1 MAALPS
7 ASDSTGS
14 TTADLPQH
22 GGAASTRPAAPAP
35 LTGGRL
41 ALLTV
46 GLALGTFM
54 EVLDTSIANVAV
66 PTISGSLGVATS
78 EGTWVISSYSVA
90 SAIAVPLTG
99 WLARRVGEVRL
110 FTLSVL
116 LFTIASAACGFAH
129 NFESLIAFRL
139 LQGLVSGPMVPLSQ
153 TILMRSYPL
162 EKRGL
167 ALGLWA
173 MTVIVAP
180 IFGPVMGGWI
190 TDNYT
195 WPWIFY
201 INLPIGLFSA
211 ACAYFLLRGRETQT
225 SKQRIDGIGLGLL
238 VIGVSCL
245 QMMLDLGKDRDWFS
259 STFIVALA
267 IIAVTS
273 LAFMIVWEMTEKEPI
288 VDLSLFKDRNFALG
302 ALIIS
307 FGFMAFFG
315 SVVIFPLWLQTV
327 MGYTAG
333 KAGLAT
339 APVGLL
345 ALVLS
350 PMIGRNMHRLNL
362 RIVASFAFVV
372 FAIVSLW
379 NSTFTLDAP
388 FNQLILPRLVQGI
401 GVACF
406 FVPMTTITLSSI
418 SDERLASASGLSN
431 FLRTLSGAIGT
442 AISTTYWENDAIY
455 HHAVLSESVSA
466 YSANTTSYSDLLT
479 TLGFKGQAVTAQ
491 LNEIVTQQ
499 GYMMATNDFFRISCA
514 GFVVLACLVWV
525 TKPKKGAA
533 ASMGH

>member
-1 MAALPS
+1 MNA
-7 ASDSTGS
+7 S
-14 TTADLPQH
+14 TTAPP
-22 GGAASTRPAAPAP
+22 GAAEP
-35 LTGGRL
+35 LPLSGGTL

-66 PTISGSLGVATS
+66 PTISGNLGVANS

-110 FTLSVL
+110 FTLSVV
-116 LFTIASAACGFAH
+116 LFTIASAACGFAS
-129 NFESLIAFRL
+129 NFETLIACRL

-153 TILMRSYPL
+153 TILIRSYPL

-201 INLPIGLFSA
+201 INVPIGLFSG
-211 ACAYFLLRGRETQT
+211 ACAYVLLRGRETKIT
-225 SKQRIDGIGLGLL
+225 KQRIDAVGLALL

-245 QMMLDLGKDRDWFS
+245 QMMLDLGKDRDWFNS
-259 STFIVALA
+259 KFIVTLA
-267 IIAVTS
+267 IVAAVS
-273 LAFMIVWEMTEKEPI
+273 IAFMLVWEATEKEPVI
-288 VDLSLFKDRNFALG
+288 DLSLFRDRNFALG

-333 KAGLAT
+333 IAGLAT

-350 PMIGRNMHRLNL
+350 PLIGRNMHRLDL
-362 RIVASFAFVV
+362 RMVASFAFLV
-372 FAIVSLW
+372 FAFVSIW
-379 NSTFTLDAP
+379 NSTFTLDVP
-388 FNQLILPRLVQGI
+388 FNHVILPRLVQGI

-406 FVPMTTITLSSI
+406 FVPMTTITLSSV

-442 AISTTYWENDAIY
+442 AVSTTFWEDDAIY
-455 HHAVLSESVSA
+455 HHAVLSESVSQYSQNTNA
-466 YSANTTSYSDLLT
+466 YSD
-479 TLGFKGQAVTAQ
+479 TLSSIGLAGQAVTAQ
-491 LNEIVTQQ
+491 LNEVVTQQ
-499 GYMMATNDFFRISCA
+499 GYMMATNDFFRISC
-514 GFVVLACLVWV
+514 VVFLVLSVLVWV
-525 TKPKKGAA
+525 TKPKKGAGP
-533 ASMGH
+533 SMGH